1 MNKFELAKLKSH
13 IDKLAQENYLKASKL
28 DNVDS
33 KTANNFYWRA
43 DGIRNVLN
51 EIEKLGLVSE
61 DSDWV
66 NIHDGLP
73 DDDSTDDYL
82 AYSIHT
88 EVYEKVSVSKLKQM
102 ISNSAKITHWR
113 LCPLPPKE

>member
-1 MNKFELAKLKSH
+1 MNKLEFAKFKSH
-13 IDKLAQENYLKASKL
+13 IDKLAEKHYQRARKMPNSNLGQ
-28 DNVDS
+28 
-33 KTANNFYWRA
+33 TMNNWYARGMKRA
-43 DGIRNVLN
+43 YR
-51 EIEKLGLVSE
+51 EIEALGLV
-61 DSDWV
+61 SDWV
-66 NIHDGLP
+66 NINDGLP
-73 DDDSTDDYL
+73 DDNSTDDYL

>member
-1 MNKFELAKLKSH
+1 MNKLEFAKFKSH
-13 IDKLAQENYLKASKL
+13 IDKLAQKHYQRATKTP
-28 DNVDS
+28 DNINR
-33 KTANNFYWRA
+33 TANDWYGR
-43 DGIRNVLN
+43 GMKRTYR
-51 EIEKLGLVSE
+51 EIEALGLV
-61 DSDWV
+61 SDWV